1 MNGPPPRG
9 PMTSFGVYVHFPWC
23 VRKCPYCDF
32 NSHARPG
39 DDVPEETYVAALL
52 ADLDAQLDP
61 QAALLTGGG
70 EVAVASREVAS
81 IFLGGGTPSLFSPRA
96 IARVLEGLR
105 AKLRFAA
112 DIEITMEANP
122 GTLERGRFADYAAAG
137 VNRVSLGA
145 QTFSSSAL
153 TTLGRI
159 HSPADTQRAAEELH
173 AVGLDNFNLDLMYAL
188 PQQSIATAIFDV
200 DTALALAPRQISH
213 YQLTLEPH
221 TPFAARPPAGM
232 PEDELADEMFAA
244 CAARLDAAGYRR
256 YEVSAHARV
265 GGECRH
271 NLGYWQFGDYLG
283 LGAGAHGKWSWR
295 DARTNSLIV
304 RRSTQARDPR
314 KFGRDPR
321 AALAVRTVA
330 AQELPFEF
338 LLNALRLVAGTT
350 RTTFEATTGL
360 DWQVLAPGIARGF
373 ARGLL
378 EGDPEAAIRA
388 SPRGYAFLNDLLLV
402 MHSD

>member
-1 MNGPPPRG
+1 MIGSTP
-9 PMTSFGVYVHFPWC
+9 SAFGVYVHFPWC

-39 DDVPEETYVAALL
+39 EDVPEAAYVDALL
-52 ADLDAQLDP
+52 ADLAAQLDP
-61 QAALLTGGG
+61 QGALLTDGG
-70 EVAVASREVAS
+70 EVAVTTREVAS

-96 IARVLEGLR
+96 IARVLDGLR

-112 DIEITMEANP
+112 DVEITMEANP

-137 VNRVSLGA
+137 VNRISLGA
-145 QTFSSSAL
+145 QTFSSAAL
-153 TTLGRI
+153 ATLGRI
-159 HSPADTQRAAEELH
+159 HTPQDTQRAAEELH

-188 PQQSIATAIFDV
+188 PRQSVAEALFDV
-200 DTALALAPRQISH
+200 DHALALAPRQISH
-213 YQLTLEPH
+213 YQLTLEPN

-232 PEDELADEMFAA
+232 PEDELADEMFTV
-244 CAARLDAAGYRR
+244 CAARLESAGFRR
-256 YEVSAHARV
+256 YEVSAHARA

-295 DARTNSLIV
+295 DPQTNSLIV

-350 RTTFEATTGL
+350 RTSFETTTGL

-378 EGDPEAAIRA
+378 EGDPDTAIRA

>member
-1 MNGPPPRG
+1 
-9 PMTSFGVYVHFPWC
+9 
-23 VRKCPYCDF
+23 
-32 NSHARPG
+32 
-39 DDVPEETYVAALL
+39 
-52 ADLDAQLDP
+52 
-61 QAALLTGGG
+61 
-70 EVAVASREVAS
+70 
-81 IFLGGGTPSLFSPRA
+81 
-96 IARVLEGLR
+96 
-105 AKLRFAA
+105 
-112 DIEITMEANP
+112 
-122 GTLERGRFADYAAAG
+122 

-145 QTFSSSAL
+145 QTFSSAAL

-159 HSPADTQRAAEELH
+159 HTPADTHRAAEELH

-188 PQQSIATAIFDV
+188 PQQSVAEALLDV

-213 YQLTLEPH
+213 YQLTLEPN

-244 CAARLDAAGYRR
+244 CAARFAAAGLQR
-256 YEVSAHARV
+256 YEVSAHART
-265 GGECRH
+265 GSECRH

-295 DARTNSLIV
+295 DRETNSLLV

-321 AALAVRTVA
+321 ATLAVRTVA

-378 EGDPEAAIRA
+378 EGDPETAIRA